1 MHTWITRAC
10 VTAGTVSAVGLLGAG
25 TASAHVTASSPD
37 ARQGS
42 YAVITLLVP
51 NESAKATTTGLTVTL
66 PTHVAGDTSLSS
78 VRTSPMPGWTATVT
92 KDPTTSAPTA
102 VTWTAAQGTS
112 IGDNQFGQFQLSV
125 GTLPNSGTLSL
136 PAMQTYSD
144 GSVVKWEEPA
154 KPDGSEAE
162 HPVPTVQLA
171 AAGAPRAVSA
181 TVAARPAAASTTD
194 GTARWLG
201 GVGLVLGALGL
212 ALGGGAALRGR
223 GGAALRGR
231 GGVALRARGRS

>member
-10 VTAGTVSAVGLLGAG
+10 VTAGSVSAVGLLGAG
-25 TASAHVTASSPD
+25 TAAAHVTASSPD
-37 ARQGS
+37 ARQGG

-66 PTHVAGDTSLSS
+66 PAHVAGDTSLSS

-92 KDPTTSAPTA
+92 KDPATSAPTA

-125 GTLPNSGTLSL
+125 GTLPKQAALNL
-136 PAMQTYSD
+136 PATQTYSD
-144 GSVVKWEEPA
+144 GSVVKWDEPA
-154 KPDGSEAE
+154 KPDGPEAE

-171 AAGAPRAVSA
+171 AAGDPHAVSA
-181 TVAARPAAASTTD
+181 TVAAPPAAASTTD

-223 GGAALRGR
+223 GGAALR
-231 GGVALRARGRS
+231 ARGRS